1 MAEIMWEPSAEA
13 VQASN
18 MMAFARHA
26 KVALSG
32 AGNGYDTLWQ
42 WSVDHRQDFW
52 SALWDFVGVVGDKG
66 EQVLA
71 ADCMPGAT
79 WFPEAQLNFAEN
91 LLAKRGPET
100 AILFRGED
108 GYRQTISR
116 DELVEQVRLLRGALK
131 QWGVQPGD
139 CVAGFLPNCPAAV
152 IGMLAASSLGA
163 VWASC
168 SPDFGVA
175 GVLDRFS
182 QIQPKVLL
190 AADGYLFKIKRF
202 DCCAKL
208 DAIIE
213 GLPSVENV
221 VMLPFTDN
229 EAVRAW
235 RRAGS
240 AEGDGPNPTRHTWS
254 EALDVAPAT
263 ELKFKRLPF
272 NHPLYVMFSSGTTGQ
287 PKCIIHGQG
296 GTLLQHRKEHAL
308 HCDLREG
315 EKLFYYTTTGW
326 MMWNWLVTAL
336 AGGSTIVLFDGNPF
350 RPSAAALWDLVASE
364 GIQIFGTSAKYLDA
378 CKKAGLTPGQTHDL
392 RKLRTI
398 LSTGSPLVPESFDW
412 VYSAVKTDV
421 MLASI
426 TGGTDIVSCFA
437 LGCPIAPVRR
447 GELQKRGLGMA
458 VEVWGDPE
466 QSLLQQPGELVCT
479 KSFPSMPTGFW
490 NDPHGSRYQEA
501 YFEFYPGIWRH
512 GDWVELTA
520 SGGLIVYGRSDATL
534 NPGGVRIG
542 TAEIYRQVEQIEAVE
557 EAIVIGQDTG
567 DGDQRV
573 VLFLRLREGVE
584 LSEALVS
591 RIRTEIRA
599 NATPRHVPAIVL
611 AVPDIPRTRSGKISE
626 IAVRDVVH
634 GRRIKNTE
642 ALANPEALEFFRARP
657 ELELR

>member
-1 MAEIMWEPSAEA
+1 MSKVLWQPSAEA
-13 VQASN
+13 VAASN
-18 MMAFARHA
+18 MTTFAKLA
-26 KVALSG
+26 GVELSG
-32 AGNGYDTLWQ
+32 ADNGYDTLWQ
-42 WSVDHRQDFW
+42 WSVDNREEFW
-52 SALWDFVGVVGDKG
+52 SLLWDFTGVVGEKG
-66 EQVLA
+66 ERTLIN
-71 ADCMPGAT
+71 DSMPGAS
-79 WFPEAQLNFAEN
+79 WFPDARLNFAEN
-91 LLAKRGPET
+91 LLAYRGEEA
-100 AILFRGED
+100 AILFRGE
-108 GYRQTISR
+108 GGNRQVISR
-116 DELVEQVRLLRGALK
+116 DELAEQVRLLRGAFQ
-131 QWGVQPGD
+131 QWGVKAGD

-152 IGMLAASSLGA
+152 VGMLAASSLGA

-202 DCCAKL
+202 DCCEKL
-208 DAIIE
+208 DAIIA
-213 GLPSVENV
+213 GLPTVKNV
-221 VMLPFTDN
+221 VMLPFTDDD
-229 EAVRAW
+229 AVAEW
-235 RRAGS
+235 RRAGN
-240 AEGDGPNPTRHTWS
+240 AGGDGPHPTRHTWA

-263 ELKFKRLPF
+263 ELKFEQLPF

-287 PKCIIHGQG
+287 PKCIVHGQG

-308 HCDLREG
+308 HCDLHTG
-315 EKLFYYTTTGW
+315 EKIFYYTTTGW
-326 MMWNWLVTAL
+326 MMWNWLVSAL

-350 RPSAAALWDLVASE
+350 RPSASALWDMVASE
-364 GIQIFGTSAKYLDA
+364 GIQVFGTSAKYLDA
-378 CKKAGLTPGQTHDL
+378 CKKAGLTPAKTHDL
-392 RKLRTI
+392 RRLRSI

-412 VYSAVKTDV
+412 IYESVKADL

-458 VEVWGDPE
+458 VQVWDDPD
-466 QSLLQQPGELVCT
+466 QSLIGEQGELVCT

-490 NDPHGSRYQEA
+490 NDLDGSRYQEA
-501 YFEFYPGIWRH
+501 YFDFYPGIWRH
-512 GDWVELTA
+512 GDWVEL
-520 SGGLIVYGRSDATL
+520 SENGGLIVYGRSDATL

-573 VLFLRLREGVE
+573 VLFLRLGVGHE
-584 LSEALVS
+584 LSEELVA
-591 RIRTEIRA
+591 RIRSEIRA
-599 NATPRHVPAIVL
+599 NATPRHVPAVIL
-611 AVPDIPRTRSGKISE
+611 AVEDIPRTRSGKISE

-634 GRRIKNTE
+634 GRKIKNTE
-642 ALANPEALEFFRARP
+642 ALANPEALEFFRSRP
-657 ELELR
+657 ELKLG